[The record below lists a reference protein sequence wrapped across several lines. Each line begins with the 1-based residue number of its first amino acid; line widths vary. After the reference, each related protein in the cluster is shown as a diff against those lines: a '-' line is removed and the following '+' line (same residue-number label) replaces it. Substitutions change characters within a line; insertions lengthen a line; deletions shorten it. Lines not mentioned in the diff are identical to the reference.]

1 VGWKKT
7 LADGTVLKEV
17 HYGPGSAKGFLY
29 GIMNTMNLNTSA
41 VFRYDRFGQYRDM
54 LEQRRDGK
62 FMTISS
68 PPQESEGSV
77 NVKFVSA
84 EDGMTPVSPDTTD
97 SINLSMACTSSM
109 PFKEGTEVPVL
120 AGVVKLKYDKTDNI
134 AGISARGVHQQRAS
148 SWWAKKTSK

>member
-1 VGWKKT
+1 
-7 LADGTVLKEV
+7 
-17 HYGPGSAKGFLY
+17 
-29 GIMNTMNLNTSA
+29 

-120 AGVVKLKYDKTDNI
+120 AGVVKLKYDRTDNI
-134 AGISARGVHQQRAS
+134 GGISVRGGASTRAS
-148 SWWAKKTSK
+148 SPWVIKKPSR